1 MSRPADKT
9 RRGGLGS
16 WITGL
21 SRRRQALV
29 GSVALL
35 LVAAI
40 VATVMAV
47 TGSSQNLLN
56 SPSGDGHGSLSHG
69 GQGPRHISAQS
80 KPGPVVL
87 VPGYGGNAGT
97 LDQLATQ
104 IRASGRTAIVVHL
117 PGPGTDSLIADAAA
131 LNTVVARAM
140 RRGAPSVDVIGYSA
154 GGVVALLWARRDGGA
169 ALARRIV
176 TLGAPFHGTNLA
188 SAAEGLVPGE
198 CPVAC
203 QQLIPGSSLL
213 ASLGVA
219 NPAGLPA
226 WLSLWTTD
234 DMVVTPPDS
243 ARLAAAVNVPVQS
256 VCPGISITHS
266 QLPANPTVTAMV
278 LAAIGGR
285 RLQQP
290 SAADCRG

>member
-1 MSRPADKT
+1 
-9 RRGGLGS
+9 
-16 WITGL
+16 
-21 SRRRQALV
+21 
-29 GSVALL
+29 
-35 LVAAI
+35 VAAV

-47 TGSSQNLLN
+47 TGGSQNQLN
-56 SPSGDGHGSLSHG
+56 SQAGDGHGSLSQG
-69 GQGPRHISAQS
+69 GRGLRHISAQS

-97 LDQLATQ
+97 LDQLATR
-104 IRASGRTAIVVHL
+104 IRVSGRAAIVVHL
-117 PGPGTDSLIADAAA
+117 PGPGTGSLVADAAA
-131 LNTVVARAM
+131 LNTVVTRVM
-140 RRGAPSVDVIGYSA
+140 RHGAPSVDVIGYSA

-169 ALARRIV
+169 AVARRIV

-198 CPVAC
+198 CPIAC

-213 ASLGVA
+213 VSLGVA
-219 NPAGLPA
+219 NPAGLPS

-243 ARLAAAVNVPVQS
+243 ARLAGAVNVPVQS
-256 VCPGISITHS
+256 ICPGISITHS
-266 QLPANPTVTAMV
+266 QLPVNPTVTAMV
-278 LAAIGGR
+278 LGAIDAGQ
-285 RLQQP
+285 LQQP